1 MLNVG
6 LILDMQMCFSANVG
20 LILDMQMC
28 FSAKRGTHTG
38 YADVL

>member
-1 MLNVG
+1 MCRCALVLNVG
-6 LILDMQMCFSANVG
+6 IILDT
-20 LILDMQMC
+20 QMC